1 MNRFKFFLI
10 SFFLLIFTYLLITIS
25 IYTLSSFMLLNGKV
39 LNFKI
44 ITEYQRNFYH
54 QLGFRKIWQNQADCV
69 EYDNR
74 LIFKPKHGSCEFHN
88 VEFKTKL
95 NFSDNGR
102 AHSTNNK
109 LNNKEIKGIAVIG
122 DSHAMGWGVND
133 NETFSYILEKKIK
146 KPVYNLAVSGYATN
160 REILAL
166 EKSNLIDKID
176 TVIIQYCNNDYQE
189 NISSLKNQSDNNY
202 FKFQEIQ
209 SNNFSFF
216 KRLRKGIRYA
226 VTIPLKY
233 SEKKLDWKKEE
244 ESFLKILNNYDFLK
258 TKKIIIIYS
267 NGHEIY
273 YENFR
278 LNNNT
283 DIKNIHFIDID
294 YKKNDFFLIDGHL
307 NRQGHIKVA
316 ERLFNFLLYQQ

>member
-1 MNRFKFFLI
+1 MGKLKFFFISFFFLI
-10 SFFLLIFTYLLITIS
+10 LTYLIIS
-25 IYTLSSFMLLNGKV
+25 ISVYTLSSFMLIREKILD
-39 LNFKI
+39 FKI
-44 ITEYQRNFYH
+44 ITEYQRSFYH
-54 QLGFRKIWQNQADCV
+54 QLGFRKIWQNQPDCV
-69 EYDNR
+69 EYDND
-74 LIFKPKHGSCEFHN
+74 LIFKPRHGSCRFDN
-88 VEFKTKL
+88 VEFKTQL
-95 NFSDNGR
+95 NFSNEGR
-102 AHSTNNK
+102 ARSVNIKSNNIE
-109 LNNKEIKGIAVIG
+109 NKGIAVIG

-133 NETFSYILEKKIK
+133 HETFSYILEKKIGR
-146 KPVYNLAVSGYATN
+146 PVYNLAVSGYATN
-160 REILAL
+160 REIVAL
-166 EKSNLIDKID
+166 EKSNLVDKID
-176 TVIIQYCNNDYQE
+176 TVIIQYSNNDYQE
-189 NISSLKNQSDNNY
+189 NITSPKNQSDNNY
-202 FKFQEIQ
+202 LKFKEIQ

-244 ESFLKILNNYDFLK
+244 KSFLKILNNYDFLK

-278 LNNNT
+278 LNDNT

-307 NRQGHIKVA
+307 NTQGHIKVA
-316 ERLFNFLLYQQ
+316 ERLFNFLLY